1 MTKTF
6 RGVVFHGVRDV
17 RVEDRPFP
25 TAETIADTDA
35 VVRVTSA
42 GINPLSASF
51 TNRKDSVEAIF
62 TVSVW
67 AREMA
72 NMVAYRGH
80 ESRWRTGFIIGHEF
94 VGKIVMVGVK
104 VKDFKPGD
112 HIVSPFTR

>member
-1 MTKTF
+1 LINPLRGTDWWAEPTRGFVGLPQFNYQPQDFTVGHLLQVQSMTKTF

-62 TVSVW
+62 TVSV
-67 AREMA
+67 
-72 NMVAYRGH
+72 
-80 ESRWRTGFIIGHEF
+80 
-94 VGKIVMVGVK
+94 
-104 VKDFKPGD
+104 
-112 HIVSPFTR
+112 

>member
-1 MTKTF
+1 MAKTF
-6 RGVVFHGVRDV
+6 RGVVFYGARDV

-25 TAETIADTDA
+25 TAETIADSDA

-42 GINPLSASF
+42 GIHPSRASF
-51 TNRKDSVEAIF
+51 TKHKDCVEVIF

-67 AREMA
+67 AWETA
-72 NMVAYRGH
+72 NRVAYRGH

-94 VGKIVMVGVK
+94 VGKIVMVGAK